1 MICFYLFWTL
11 SYIAIL
17 AWCASRWSRGRFD
30 ILQRS
35 GFQPCSLLI
44 PLRNE
49 AVNTESLFAEFAKI
63 DHPGLEILLIDDQSE
78 DATWSLIQV
87 KAQTDARV
95 KVLRSPG
102 VGKKAA
108 IEFGVKQATS
118 ELILCSDAD
127 CRFPA
132 DWVSTMTGPFIDPEV
147 QLVCGPVSSA
157 EGASFFDRFQQI
169 EWASILLVTQLFFS
183 IKRPMICSAANMAYR
198 KSAFQ
203 AVGGYEQ
210 DRHLLSGD
218 DEFLLKRIAAK
229 FGSESCLYLSHVG
242 EPVLT
247 KAQKAFSDLL
257 NQRIRWAEKWKL
269 HQDWRHAHAALGTF
283 TAQLIWL
290 GSVVLLGLG
299 AYGALA
305 FILVWVGKI
314 WAESRTLGRVLSTLG
329 KDISLKDQVA
339 TGVLHPF
346 YVILVAAGTL
356 RGKFHWKGRAN

>member
-30 ILQRS
+30 VILRS

-49 AVNTESLFAEFAKI
+49 EENIEPLFAEFTKI
-63 DHPGLEILLIDDQSE
+63 DHPSLEILLIDDQSE

-87 KAQTDARV
+87 GAQTDARV
-95 KVLRSPG
+95 KVLLSPG

-108 IEFGVKQATS
+108 IEFGVKQAAS

-132 DWVSTMTGPFIDPEV
+132 DWVSIMTGPFIDPEV
-147 QLVCGPVSSA
+147 QLVCGPVSST
-157 EGASFFDRFQQI
+157 EDASFFDRFQQI

-229 FGSESCLYLSHVG
+229 FGSASCLYLSHVG

-247 KAQKAFSDLL
+247 KAQKTFSDLL
-257 NQRIRWAEKWKL
+257 NQRIRWAGKWKL
-269 HQDWRHAHAALGTF
+269 HQDWRHALAALGTLM
-283 TAQLIWL
+283 AQLIWL

-305 FILVWVGKI
+305 FILVWVWKI
-314 WAESRTLGRVLSTLG
+314 WAESRTLRRILFTM